1 MHAKNKPHV
10 GNQNMRLF
18 LAQWSTWS
26 QTVLAPA
33 VVLILA
39 VILTRVGVVITL
51 VDVFSG
57 VLSWHIL
64 VECVKPGLGCMRI
77 C

>member
-1 MHAKNKPHV
+1 
-10 GNQNMRLF
+10 MRLF
-18 LAQWSTWS
+18 LAEWSTWS

-39 VILTRVGVVITL
+39 VVLKLVGVVITL

-57 VLSWHIL
+57 VLS
-64 VECVKPGLGCMRI
+64 CDSF
-77 C
+77 

>member
-1 MHAKNKPHV
+1 VHAKNKKHV
-10 GNQNMRLF
+10 GDQIMPLF

-33 VVLILA
+33 VVLLLA
-39 VILTRVGVVITL
+39 VVLKLVGVVITL

-57 VLSWHIL
+57 VLSCHSF
-64 VECVKPGLGCMRI
+64 
-77 C
+77 